1 MTAGPLIPS
10 AVALLAHKRLRDVVD
25 ALERKAGGT
34 LFDSFSFFAGTEPV
48 VFNDTDRRVLGLAR
62 AAARMFEAGPAI
74 DVPPGLRVGHGF
86 GRFAL
91 AGSAAFDLP
100 AYAELFQRNGAWLT
114 NTIGRGTPDENY
126 SKVVVGSTQLAVRTG
141 EIAIGLAPNDDAAQA
156 RIQSFAMGMT
166 SAVASAVVV
175 NPVVRGMQAR
185 RTKRDW
191 SPLGPT
197 PDTGAAEQRII
208 DNLLGGQSGAAAWQ
222 AWWPGVADL
231 PAPLLDGYQRA
242 IEEAYGITAHRPR
255 GFGDFEAGLTETPL
269 VPVTSDRLRTG
280 FSLARLDIHLAAWG
294 VGTWYAAL
302 LPVLVVPVVGFALV
316 LALPHGKAFL
326 DPSLHV
332 DERAVWEVLTLGTG
346 LGALAPAGYSIYLWT
361 QVSGETE
368 AFVEAIA
375 MFVLRTALAL
385 GSIAAGDAGAGI
397 RWGLLYTPLA
407 LFDVYGLI
415 RGLIEKS
422 HGNPIGYL
430 FLLQTLPVLTGAT
443 VLLFATIAAGLVAAG
458 ADEGVAYGV
467 VLGVMAAIMLAAVGI
482 PLAIALSHSGRLL
495 SLSSSTPPGVT
506 DSLAALAANAG
517 PAGLAA
523 LFDDSTLWFDP
534 AVATPTLADLRYPA
548 GRRALLRVWW
558 PGNDDLLISHD
569 EHTVTFKRI
578 DGSTNAVTLPP
589 GKTSAADLAALLKAQ
604 MPGLEAEPF
613 DSTDPLYDLPYPH
626 TLTDLGD
633 TKATLADHDAHVGDF
648 VQVGKTHDEAY
659 ILRHTPR
666 VELMTLYGENGPA
679 SSQLDAIELVPGQL
693 LGDVE
698 QSALGLAA
706 DLAVLLC
713 MGAAPSLAGSAG
725 GTGGAAPAEV
735 QGPLKAADRAGGAPL
750 ADLQPVYQVFRQWN
764 LDERRVNEWRQL
776 VHGGAA
782 GDQPD
787 PAHADA
793 AMRPN
798 PQPGAPRYENAAMS
812 PPPPPPAPSPEA
824 IARAMGWVPLWRAWS
839 RMAADVTADT
849 SSTAPMHYTPAV
861 ALADGTDFQP
871 TNSDLTNAI
880 RFLLDLP

>member
-1 MTAGPLIPS
+1 MSAGPLIPS
-10 AVALLAHKRLRDVVD
+10 AVALLAHKRLGDVVD
-25 ALERKAGGT
+25 ALDRKAGGG
-34 LFDSFSFFAGTEPV
+34 LYDAFFVGTDTV
-48 VFNDTDRRVLGLAR
+48 VVNDTERRVLGLAR
-62 AAARMFEAGPAI
+62 AAKAMFEAGPAI
-74 DVPPGLRVGHGF
+74 DASPSLRVGQGF

-100 AYAELFQRNGAWLT
+100 AYAELLQRNGDWLT
-114 NTIGRGTPDENY
+114 NVISRGTPDENY

-141 EIAIGLAPNDDAAQA
+141 EIAIGLAPDDAAQA

-175 NPVVRGMQAR
+175 NPVLRGLQAR

-191 SPLGPT
+191 SPLGPS

-208 DNLLGGQSGAAAWQ
+208 ANLLGGQAGAAAWQ
-222 AWWPGVADL
+222 GWWPGVGDL
-231 PAPLLDGYQRA
+231 PQSLLDGYA
-242 IEEAYGITAHRPR
+242 KAVEEAFGITAHPPR
-255 GFGDFEAGLTETPL
+255 GFGDFEAGLVESPL
-269 VPVTSDRLRTG
+269 APVTADRLRTG
-280 FSLARLDIHLAAWG
+280 FSIARLDVNLAAWG

-361 QVSGETE
+361 QISGETE
-368 AFVEAIA
+368 AFVEAVA
-375 MFVLRTALAL
+375 MFGLRTALAL
-385 GSIAAGDAGAGI
+385 GSIAAGDAGAGV

-407 LFDVYGLI
+407 LFDVYGLV

-422 HGNPIGYL
+422 RGNPIGYV

-458 ADEGVAYGV
+458 VDEGVAYGV
-467 VLGVMAAIMLAAVGI
+467 VLGVMAAILLAAVGI
-482 PLAIALSHSGRLL
+482 PLAVALSHSGRLL

-506 DSLAALAANAG
+506 DSLNALAASAG

-523 LFDDSTLWFDP
+523 LFDDSTLWVDP
-534 AVATPTLADLRYPA
+534 AVAAPTLADLRYPA
-548 GRRALLRVWW
+548 GRRTLLRVWW
-558 PGNDDLLISHD
+558 TGNDDLLISHD

-578 DGSTNAVTLPP
+578 DGSTNPVTLPS
-589 GKTSAADLAALLKAQ
+589 GKTSAADLATLLKAQ

-613 DSTDPLYDLPYPH
+613 DPADPLYDLPYPH
-626 TLTDLGD
+626 TLTDPGD
-633 TKATLADHDAHVGDF
+633 TQATLAAHDAHASDF
-648 VQVGKTHDEAY
+648 VHVGTTRDAAY
-659 ILRHTPR
+659 VLRHTPR
-666 VELMTLYGENGPA
+666 VELVTLYGENGPA
-679 SSQLDAIELVPGQL
+679 ASPLDAIELVPSQM
-693 LGDVE
+693 LGDLE

-713 MGAAPSLAGSAG
+713 MGAAPSVAGSAA

-735 QGPLKAADRAGGAPL
+735 RGPIKPADVPGSPAL
-750 ADLQPVYQVFRQWN
+750 ADLGPVFQVFRQWN

-776 VHGGAA
+776 VQGGAVS
-782 GDQPD
+782 DQPD
-787 PAHADA
+787 PAHADPG
-793 AMRPN
+793 MRPD
-798 PQPGAPRYENAAMS
+798 PRTGAAAYENAAMS
-812 PPPPPPAPSPEA
+812 PVPPPPAPSPDA
-824 IARAMGWVPLWRAWS
+824 VARAMGWVPLWRAWT
-839 RMAADVTADT
+839 RVAADITADT
-849 SSTAPMHYTPAV
+849 SSADPMSYTPV
-861 ALADGTDFQP
+861 VSLGDGTRVQP
-871 TNSDLTNAI
+871 SNADLTNAI

>member
-1 MTAGPLIPS
+1 MSAGPLIPS
-10 AVALLAHKRLRDVVD
+10 AVALLAHKRLRDVVE

-34 LFDSFSFFAGTEPV
+34 VFDTFSFFAGTDPV

-62 AAARMFEAGPAI
+62 AAAQMFEAGPAV
-74 DVPPGLRVGHGF
+74 DAPAGLQVGHGF
-86 GRFAL
+86 GKFAL

-100 AYAELFQRNGAWLT
+100 AYAELLHHNGGWLT
-114 NTIGRGTPDENY
+114 NVISRGTPDENY

-141 EIAIGLAPNDDAAQA
+141 EIAIGLAPDDAAQA

-166 SAVASAVVV
+166 SAVASSVVV
-175 NPVVRGMQAR
+175 NPILRGMQAR

-191 SPLGPT
+191 SPLGPS
-197 PDTGAAEQRII
+197 PDTGAAEQRIV
-208 DNLLGGQSGAAAWQ
+208 DNLLGGRAGAAAWQ
-222 AWWPGVADL
+222 GWWPGVGDL
-231 PAPLLDGYQRA
+231 PPSLLDGYTRA
-242 IEEAYGITAHRPR
+242 VEEAFGLTAHPPR
-255 GFGDFEAGLTETPL
+255 GFGDFEAGLVETPL
-269 VPVTSDRLRTG
+269 VPVTADRLRTG
-280 FSLARLDIHLAAWG
+280 FSLAQLDIHLAAWG

-361 QVSGETE
+361 QISGETE
-368 AFVEAIA
+368 AFVEAVA
-375 MFVLRTALAL
+375 MFGLRTALAL

-407 LFDVYGLI
+407 LFDVYGLV

-422 HGNPIGYL
+422 RGNPIGYV

-458 ADEGVAYGV
+458 VDEGVAYGV

-482 PLAIALSHSGRLL
+482 PLAVALSHSGRLL

-506 DSLAALAANAG
+506 DSLNALAAASG

-523 LFDDSTLWFDP
+523 LFDDSTLWVDP
-534 AVATPTLADLRYPA
+534 AVAAPTLADLRYPA
-548 GRRALLRVWW
+548 GRRALLRIWW

-589 GKTSAADLAALLKAQ
+589 GKTSAADLGTLLKAQ

-613 DSTDPLYDLPYPH
+613 DPADPLYDLPYPH
-626 TLTDLGD
+626 TLTDPGD
-633 TKATLADHDAHVGDF
+633 TQESLAAHDAHAADF
-648 VQVGKTHDEAY
+648 VQIGKTRDDAY

-666 VELMTLYGENGPA
+666 VELLTLYGESGPA
-679 SSQLDAIELVPGQL
+679 ASQLEAIELVPGQM
-693 LGDVE
+693 LGDLE
-698 QSALGLAA
+698 QSGLGLAA

-713 MGAAPSLAGSAG
+713 MGAAPSLAGSAA

-735 QGPLKAADRAGGAPL
+735 RGPLKPADRAGAAPL
-750 ADLQPVYQVFRQWN
+750 ADLGPVFQVFRQWN

-776 VHGGAA
+776 VQGGAVS
-782 GDQPD
+782 DQPD
-787 PAHADA
+787 PRHADS

-798 PQPGAPRYENAAMS
+798 PNPGAAYENAAMT
-812 PPPPPPAPSPEA
+812 PVPPPPAPPPDA
-824 IARAMGWVPLWRAWS
+824 IARAMGWVPLWRTWS
-839 RMAADVTADT
+839 RIAADVTADT
-849 SSTAPMHYTPAV
+849 SSPAPMHYTPAV
-861 ALADGTDFQP
+861 ALDDGTDFQP
-871 TNSDLTNAI
+871 SNADLTNAI